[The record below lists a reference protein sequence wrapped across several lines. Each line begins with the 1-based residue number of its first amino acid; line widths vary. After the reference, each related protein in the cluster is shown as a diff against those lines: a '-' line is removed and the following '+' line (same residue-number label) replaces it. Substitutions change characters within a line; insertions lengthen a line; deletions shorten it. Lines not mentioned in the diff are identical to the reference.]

1 MKKILLII
9 MSFFV
14 LNLNVLAEEDFA
26 PNGKSAILVDNLS
39 GKVLYEKNADEKL
52 APASMTKLA
61 SMLMVMEA
69 IDNGNLKFEDKVTIS
84 EEAANMGGSQ
94 VFLQAGE
101 VYTVYDLLK
110 SVAIASGNDAVVALA
125 EKIGGSQSG
134 FIDMLNKRLKEIG
147 ATNTNFVNAHGLDAE
162 GHYSTAR
169 DMSII
174 ARELLKHPKILEFT
188 SIYEEY
194 LEKNDGSRI
203 WLVNTNKL
211 VRFYDGV
218 DGLKTGFTKTAGY
231 CLTATASKNNFRLIS
246 VVMGED
252 TSENRSS
259 DTVKMLNY
267 GFNTFKINIIKTKG
281 ESLGKVRVEKG
292 KQDSANIVLLN
303 DATEILKNTDPV
315 TEYNF
320 NLKVNKIKAPVKVG
334 DIVGTAEIIDS
345 EGNIVD
351 EVDVTVE
358 KDIKKANILY
368 YMLRNLKK
376 IRIVKSIHKQNKNHY
391 KSAF

>member
-61 SMLMVMEA
+61 SMLMIMEA

-292 KQDSANIVLLN
+292 KQDKANIVLLN

-315 TEYNF
+315 TEYSF

-358 KDIKKANILY
+358 KDIKKANILD
-368 YMLRNLKK
+368 YMLRNLKT
-376 IRIVKSIHKQNKNHY
+376 IGFGKSILKQN
-391 KSAF
+391 

>member
-1 MKKILLII
+1 MKKVLLII
-9 MSFFV
+9 MSFLCF
-14 LNLNVLAEEDFA
+14 NLNVLAEEDFA
-26 PNGKSAILVDNLS
+26 PTAKSAILVDNLS

-61 SMLMVMEA
+61 SMLIVMET
-69 IDNGNLKFEDKVTIS
+69 IDNGSLKLEDKVTIS

-101 VYTVYDLLK
+101 VYTVHDLLK

-125 EKIGGSQSG
+125 EKVGGSVGG
-134 FIDMLNKRLKEIG
+134 FVDMINKRLKELG
-147 ATNTNFVNAHGLDAE
+147 ATNTNFVNPHGLDAE
-162 GHYSTAR
+162 GHYSTAK

-174 ARELLKHPKILEFT
+174 ARELLKHEKILEFT

-203 WLVNTNKL
+203 WLVNTNRL

-231 CLTATASKNNFRLIS
+231 CLTATAKKDNFRLIS

-252 TSENRSS
+252 TTENRSS
-259 DTVKMLNY
+259 DTVKLLNY

-281 ESLGKVRVEKG
+281 TVLGKVRIEQG
-292 KQDSANIVLLN
+292 KEDSANITLLN
-303 DATEILKNTDPV
+303 DATELLKNTDPIS
-315 TEYNF
+315 EYKF
-320 NLKVNKIKAPVKVG
+320 NVKVKTLKAPAKNG
-334 DIVGTAEIIDS
+334 DIVGTAEIIDQD
-345 EGNIVD
+345 GNIVD

-358 KDIKKANILY
+358 KEIKKANILDY
-368 YMLRNLKK
+368 LLKNLKT
-376 IRIVKSIHKQNKNHY
+376 IGAGKSVLKQ
-391 KSAF
+391 

>member
-1 MKKILLII
+1 MKKVLLII

-26 PNGKSAILVDNLS
+26 PTAKSAILVDNLS

-61 SMLMVMEA
+61 SMLIVMEA
-69 IDNGNLKFEDKVTIS
+69 IDNGSLKFEDKVTIS

-125 EKIGGSQSG
+125 EKVGGSVGG
-134 FIDMLNKRLKEIG
+134 FVDMINKRLKELG
-147 ATNTNFVNAHGLDAE
+147 ATNTNFVNPHGLDAE

-169 DMSII
+169 DMSTI
-174 ARELLKHPKILEFT
+174 ARELLKHEKILEFT

-203 WLVNTNKL
+203 WLVNTNRL

-218 DGLKTGFTKTAGY
+218 DGLKTGFTTTAGY
-231 CLTATASKNNFRLIS
+231 CLTATAKKDNFRLIS

-252 TSENRSS
+252 TTENRSS
-259 DTVKMLNY
+259 DTVKLLNY

-281 ESLGKVRVEKG
+281 TILGKVRIEQG
-292 KQDSANIVLLN
+292 KEDSVNITLLS
-303 DATEILKNTDPV
+303 DATELLKNTDPIS
-315 TEYNF
+315 EYKF
-320 NLKVNKIKAPVKVG
+320 NVKVKTIKAPAKNG
-334 DIVGTAEIIDS
+334 DIVGTAEIIDQD
-345 EGNIVD
+345 GNIVD

-358 KDIKKANILY
+358 KEIKKANILDY
-368 YMLRNLKK
+368 LLKNLKT
-376 IRIVKSIHKQNKNHY
+376 IGAGKSVLKQ
-391 KSAF
+391 

>member
-94 VFLQAGE
+94 VFLQTGE

-292 KQDSANIVLLN
+292 KQDNANIVLLN

-358 KDIKKANILY
+358 KDIKKANILD
-368 YMLRNLKK
+368 YMLRNLKT
-376 IRIVKSIHKQNKNHY
+376 IGFGKSILKQN
-391 KSAF
+391 

>member
-14 LNLNVLAEEDFA
+14 LNLNVLAEEDFS

-292 KQDSANIVLLN
+292 KQDNANIVLLN

-315 TEYNF
+315 TEYSF

-358 KDIKKANILY
+358 KDIKKANILD
-368 YMLRNLKK
+368 YMLRNLKT
-376 IRIVKSIHKQNKNHY
+376 IGFGKSILKQN
-391 KSAF
+391 

>member
-292 KQDSANIVLLN
+292 KQDKANIVLLN

-334 DIVGTAEIIDS
+334 DIVGIAEIIDS

-358 KDIKKANILY
+358 KDIKKANILD
-368 YMLRNLKK
+368 YMLRNLKT
-376 IRIVKSIHKQNKNHY
+376 IGFGKSILKQN
-391 KSAF
+391 

>member
-26 PNGKSAILVDNLS
+26 SNGKSAILVDNLS

-292 KQDSANIVLLN
+292 KQDNANIVLLN

-358 KDIKKANILY
+358 KDIKKANILD
-368 YMLRNLKK
+368 YMLRNLKT
-376 IRIVKSIHKQNKNHY
+376 IGFGKSILKQN
-391 KSAF
+391 

>member
-14 LNLNVLAEEDFA
+14 LNLNVLAEEDFS

-292 KQDSANIVLLN
+292 KQDKANIVLLN

-315 TEYNF
+315 TEYSF

-358 KDIKKANILY
+358 KDIKKANILD
-368 YMLRNLKK
+368 YMLRNLKT
-376 IRIVKSIHKQNKNHY
+376 IGFGKSILKQN
-391 KSAF
+391 

>member
-14 LNLNVLAEEDFA
+14 INLNVLAEEDFA

-134 FIDMLNKRLKEIG
+134 FVDMLNKRLKEIG

-259 DTVKMLNY
+259 DIVKMLNY

-281 ESLGKVRVEKG
+281 ESLGKVRVERG
-292 KQDSANIVLLN
+292 KQDNANIVLLN

-315 TEYNF
+315 TEYKF

-334 DIVGTAEIIDS
+334 DVVGTAEIIDS

-358 KDIKKANILY
+358 KDIKKANILD
-368 YMLRNLKK
+368 YMLRNLKT
-376 IRIVKSIHKQNKNHY
+376 IGFGKSILKQN
-391 KSAF
+391 

>member
-26 PNGKSAILVDNLS
+26 SNGKSAILVDNLS

-259 DTVKMLNY
+259 DIVKMLNY

-292 KQDSANIVLLN
+292 KQDKANIVLLN
-303 DATEILKNTDPV
+303 DATEILKNIDPV

-358 KDIKKANILY
+358 KDIKKANILD
-368 YMLRNLKK
+368 YMLRNLKT
-376 IRIVKSIHKQNKNHY
+376 IGFGKSILKQN
-391 KSAF
+391 

>member
-1 MKKILLII
+1 MKKVLLII
-9 MSFFV
+9 MSFLCF
-14 LNLNVLAEEDFA
+14 NLNVLAEEDFA
-26 PNGKSAILVDNLS
+26 PTAKSAILVDNLS

-61 SMLMVMEA
+61 SMLIVMEA

-101 VYTVYDLLK
+101 VYTVQDLLK

-125 EKIGGSQSG
+125 EKVGGSVGG
-134 FIDMLNKRLKEIG
+134 FVDMINKRLKELG
-147 ATNTNFVNAHGLDAE
+147 ATNTNFVNPHGLDAE
-162 GHYSTAR
+162 GHYSTAK

-174 ARELLKHPKILEFT
+174 ARELLKHEKILEFT

-203 WLVNTNKL
+203 WLVNTNRL

-218 DGLKTGFTKTAGY
+218 DGLKTGFTTTAGY
-231 CLTATASKNNFRLIS
+231 CLTATAKKDNFRLIS

-252 TSENRSS
+252 TTENRSS
-259 DTVKMLNY
+259 DTVKLLNY

-281 ESLGKVRVEKG
+281 TILGKVRIEQG
-292 KQDSANIVLLN
+292 KEESVNITLLS
-303 DATEILKNTDPV
+303 DATELLKNTDPIS
-315 TEYNF
+315 EYKF
-320 NLKVNKIKAPVKVG
+320 NVKVKTIKAPAKNG
-334 DIVGTAEIIDS
+334 DIVGTAEIIDQD
-345 EGNIVD
+345 GNIVD

-358 KDIKKANILY
+358 KEIKKANILDY
-368 YMLRNLKK
+368 LLKNLKT
-376 IRIVKSIHKQNKNHY
+376 IGSGKSVLKQ
-391 KSAF
+391 

>member
-69 IDNGNLKFEDKVTIS
+69 IDDGNLKFEDKVTIS

-134 FIDMLNKRLKEIG
+134 FVDMLNKRLKEIG

-281 ESLGKVRVEKG
+281 ESLGKVRVERG
-292 KQDSANIVLLN
+292 KQDKANIVLLN

-315 TEYNF
+315 TEYSF

-358 KDIKKANILY
+358 KDIKKANILD
-368 YMLRNLKK
+368 YMLRNLKT
-376 IRIVKSIHKQNKNHY
+376 IGFGKSILKQN
-391 KSAF
+391 

>member
-26 PNGKSAILVDNLS
+26 SNGKSAILVDNLS

-281 ESLGKVRVEKG
+281 ESLGKVRVERG
-292 KQDSANIVLLN
+292 KQDKANIVLLN

-315 TEYNF
+315 TEYSF

-358 KDIKKANILY
+358 KDIKKANILD
-368 YMLRNLKK
+368 YMLRNLKT
-376 IRIVKSIHKQNKNHY
+376 IGFGKSILKQN
-391 KSAF
+391 

>member
-26 PNGKSAILVDNLS
+26 SNGKSAILVDNLS

-292 KQDSANIVLLN
+292 KQDKANIVLLN

-315 TEYNF
+315 TEYSF

-358 KDIKKANILY
+358 KDIKKANILD
-368 YMLRNLKK
+368 YMLRNLKT
-376 IRIVKSIHKQNKNHY
+376 IGFGKSILKQN
-391 KSAF
+391 

>member
-69 IDNGNLKFEDKVTIS
+69 IDNGNLKYEDKVTIS

-101 VYTVYDLLK
+101 VYTVHDLLK

-147 ATNTNFVNAHGLDAE
+147 VTNTNFVNAHGLDAE

-292 KQDSANIVLLN
+292 KQDNANIVLLN

-358 KDIKKANILY
+358 KDIKKANILD
-368 YMLRNLKK
+368 YMLRNLKT
-376 IRIVKSIHKQNKNHY
+376 IGFGKSILKQN
-391 KSAF
+391 

>member
-292 KQDSANIVLLN
+292 KQDKANIV
-303 DATEILKNTDPV
+303 
-315 TEYNF
+315 
-320 NLKVNKIKAPVKVG
+320 
-334 DIVGTAEIIDS
+334 
-345 EGNIVD
+345 
-351 EVDVTVE
+351 
-358 KDIKKANILY
+358 
-368 YMLRNLKK
+368 
-376 IRIVKSIHKQNKNHY
+376 
-391 KSAF
+391 

>member
-292 KQDSANIVLLN
+292 KQDNANIVLLN

-358 KDIKKANILY
+358 KDIKKANILD
-368 YMLRNLKK
+368 YMLRNLKT
-376 IRIVKSIHKQNKNHY
+376 IGFGKSILKQN
-391 KSAF
+391 

>member
-281 ESLGKVRVEKG
+281 ESLGKVRVERG
-292 KQDSANIVLLN
+292 KQDNANIVLLN
-303 DATEILKNTDPV
+303 DATEILKNTDQV

-320 NLKVNKIKAPVKVG
+320 NLKVNKIKAPVK
-334 DIVGTAEIIDS
+334 EI
-345 EGNIVD
+345 GRAHV
-351 EVDVTVE
+351 
-358 KDIKKANILY
+358 
-368 YMLRNLKK
+368 
-376 IRIVKSIHKQNKNHY
+376 
-391 KSAF
+391 

>member
-26 PNGKSAILVDNLS
+26 PNGKSAILVDNFS

-292 KQDSANIVLLN
+292 KQDKANIVLLN
-303 DATEILKNTDPV
+303 DAIEILKNTDPV

-358 KDIKKANILY
+358 KDIKKANILD
-368 YMLRNLKK
+368 YMLRNLKT
-376 IRIVKSIHKQNKNHY
+376 IGFGKSILKQN
-391 KSAF
+391 

>member
-94 VFLQAGE
+94 VFLQTGE

-259 DTVKMLNY
+259 DIVKMLNY

-292 KQDSANIVLLN
+292 KQDNANIVLLN

-315 TEYNF
+315 TKYNF

-334 DIVGTAEIIDS
+334 DVVGTAEIIDS

-358 KDIKKANILY
+358 KDIKKANILD
-368 YMLRNLKK
+368 YMLRNLKT
-376 IRIVKSIHKQNKNHY
+376 IGFGKSILKQN
-391 KSAF
+391 

>member
-9 MSFFV
+9 MGFFV

-259 DTVKMLNY
+259 DTVKMFNY

-292 KQDSANIVLLN
+292 KQDNANIVLLN

-315 TEYNF
+315 TEYSF

-358 KDIKKANILY
+358 KDIKKANILD
-368 YMLRNLKK
+368 YMLRNLKT
-376 IRIVKSIHKQNKNHY
+376 IGFGKSILKQN
-391 KSAF
+391 

>member
-14 LNLNVLAEEDFA
+14 LNLSVLAEEDFA
-26 PNGKSAILVDNLS
+26 PSAKSAILVDNLS

-61 SMLMVMEA
+61 SMLIVMEA
-69 IDNGNLKFEDKVTIS
+69 IDNGNLKLEDKVTIS

-101 VYTVYDLLK
+101 VYTVHDLLK

-125 EKIGGSQSG
+125 EKVGGSVSG
-134 FIDMLNKRLKEIG
+134 FVDMINKRLKELG
-147 ATNTNFVNAHGLDAE
+147 ATNTNFVNPHGLDAE

-174 ARELLKHPKILEFT
+174 ARELLRHEKILEYT

-203 WLVNTNKL
+203 WLVSTNRL

-231 CLTATASKNNFRLIS
+231 CLTATAKKNNFRLIS

-252 TSENRSS
+252 TTENRSS

-267 GFNTFKINIIKTKG
+267 GFNTFKINIIKKKG

-292 KQDSANIVLLN
+292 KQDFANIVLLN

-315 TEYNF
+315 SEYKF
-320 NLKVNKIKAPVKVG
+320 NLKVDKIKAPLKIG
-334 DIVGTAEIIDS
+334 DIVGSAEIIDND
-345 EGNIVD
+345 GNIVD
-351 EVDVTVE
+351 EVDVTIDKE
-358 KDIKKANILY
+358 IKKANILD
-368 YMLRNLKK
+368 YMLKNLRT
-376 IRIVKSIHKQNKNHY
+376 IGAGKSLLKQN
-391 KSAF
+391 

>member
-26 PNGKSAILVDNLS
+26 SNGKSAILVDNLS

-292 KQDSANIVLLN
+292 KQDKANIVLLN

-315 TEYNF
+315 TEYSF

-358 KDIKKANILY
+358 KDIKKANILDY
-368 YMLRNLKK
+368 ILRNLKT
-376 IRIVKSIHKQNKNHY
+376 IGFGKSILKQN
-391 KSAF
+391 